1 MDGWFLHPGGA
12 GSLVAANDN
21 ARPWSLPGALLLGLG
36 LSLLVWATI
45 LHLLQLLAG

>member
-1 MDGWFLHPGGA
+1 MEGWLLRPGET
-12 GSLVAANDN
+12 GSLIAANDN

-45 LHLLQLLAG
+45 LRLLQPLAA